1 MGYQYRVYVVV
12 CCTLVVGLCSESGEG
27 WDIISLIGR
36 RVEVWIGSRMMLM
49 GDMDYLAFY
58 HGFEKPDDL

>member
-1 MGYQYRVYVVV
+1 
-12 CCTLVVGLCSESGEG
+12 LVVGLCSESGEG